1 MIWIFLLVYPFSCLA
16 FDIVSTHSHDRHN
29 FTQGLQFIGDE
40 LIESS
45 GRYGKSFVI
54 QYNPISGKASYKVKV
69 APNYFAEGLTEFNGK
84 YFLLTWKQR
93 QVLVLDKSL
102 NTMQTL
108 VLPSAE
114 GWGLCNQKEAMIYSD
129 GSNKLYKVDENFK
142 IIQVYK
148 ISWPGHQLKYLNE
161 LECIGDYVLANIWQ
175 SNQFVVI
182 HIPQQKVVQ
191 SFDLNSLA
199 KMAQNKAS
207 WPIDVMNGLAWNE
220 KRRTL
225 WITGKY
231 WPLLF
236 ELYMPEGEWQ

>member
-1 MIWIFLLVYPFSCLA
+1 
-16 FDIVSTHSHDRHN
+16 
-29 FTQGLQFIGDE
+29 
-40 LIESS
+40 
-45 GRYGKSFVI
+45 
-54 QYNPISGKASYKVKV
+54 
-69 APNYFAEGLTEFNGK
+69 
-84 YFLLTWKQR
+84 
-93 QVLVLDKSL
+93 
-102 NTMQTL
+102 
-108 VLPSAE
+108 
-114 GWGLCNQKEAMIYSD
+114 
-129 GSNKLYKVDENFK
+129 
-142 IIQVYK
+142 
-148 ISWPGHQLKYLNE
+148 LNE